1 MCDQGVDGGLEHA
14 FHDHVE
20 LVVGEADA
28 VVGEAVLGEVVGAD
42 FFAAVAGAYL
52 LFAVFGLELVD
63 AFGFYFVETGAEDS
77 HALFSIFDLR
87 FFVLAGDDSVG
98 GDVRDA
104 DGGVGGVDGLAAR
117 AGGAEG
123 VDAEVFGFDLD
134 VDFFGFGEDG
144 DSDGGGV
151 NAALGFGGGDALNA
165 VDSGLVLH
173 EGVDLVAFEDGGDV
187 LETAADA
194 GLGLGEDFDL
204 PLVLLS
210 EAEVHAED
218 FGYEERG
225 FVAAGAGAELD
236 DDVLVVV
243 GVLGEEEDFEL
254 FFDGGEAGLEGVEL
268 GLSHLA
274 DFGVGFS
281 EHGPGVGDAL
291 FDGAVVAELFDC
303 GLHVGV
309 LLGDG
314 LILLLVLDEG
324 GVGHLVGEVVVAG
337 FELVEAVKHGGS

>member
-1 MCDQGVDGGLEHA
+1 M
-14 FHDHVE
+14 
-20 LVVGEADA
+20 
-28 VVGEAVLGEVVGAD
+28 
-42 FFAAVAGAYL
+42 

-63 AFGFYFVETGAEDS
+63 AFGFDFVEAGAEDS
-77 HALFSIFDLR
+77 HSLFAIFDLR
-87 FFVLAGDDSVG
+87 FFVLARDDRVG

-104 DGGVGGVDGLAAR
+104 DGGVGGVDGLTAG

-123 VDAEVFGFDLD
+123 VDAQVLGFDLD

-144 DSDGGGV
+144 DGDGGGV
-151 NAALGFGGGDALNA
+151 DAALGFGGGDALDA

-187 LETAADA
+187 LEAAADA

-204 PLVLLS
+204 PLVLLG

-225 FVAAGAGAELD
+225 LVATGAGAELD

-254 FFDGGEAGLEGVEL
+254 FFDGGEAWLEGVEF
-268 GLSHLA
+268 GLRHLA
-274 DFGVGFS
+274 DFGVRFR
-281 EHGPGVGDAL
+281 EHGFGVGYSL
-291 FDGAVVAELFDC
+291 LDGAVVAELFDG

-309 LLGDG
+309 LLGHG

-324 GVGHLVGEVVVAG
+324 GVGHLLGEVVVAG